1 MKINYENFD
10 KIVSVDFKGISQE
23 QIKAIDFWIK
33 RFTPSVKV
41 SVKHKSDYKVIIKEY
56 KENCYK
62 ELFNHSIISG
72 KITGNEGAIGKYIS
86 QVFQKLVIN
95 QKVIYVHA
103 SCVSKGNEGVIII
116 GDFGQGKTSVALEC
130 TIQDK
135 ETQLLSDNGIAIKDN
150 KIIGC
155 ANSIALRTVNTT
167 MLNKI
172 DDSKATLKCDNM
184 TFFNFE
190 SNFCDSINIKSIIIP
205 HINAEDNNIY
215 NVDEEKGKWYLYN
228 KFTSLLNGETLL
240 FNGTVP
246 TKVFSTKENLGI
258 ILGEVNNLIKSIPLK
273 YVSCN
278 FNGIIREV
286 LGDLDGKEEL

>member
-1 MKINYENFD
+1 MKVNYENFD
-10 KIVSVDFKGISQE
+10 KFVSVDFKGISQE
-23 QIKAIDFWIK
+23 QIKTIDFWIK

-41 SVKHKSDYKVIIKEY
+41 TEKYKSNYKVIIKEC
-56 KENCYK
+56 KEDCYK
-62 ELFNHSIISG
+62 ELFNHSIIMG
-72 KITGNEGAIGKYIS
+72 KIAGNEGAIGKYIS

-103 SCVSKGNEGVIII
+103 SCVSKGNDGVIII

-130 TIQDK
+130 TRQDK
-135 ETQLLSDNGIAIKDN
+135 EVQPLSDNGIAIKDN
-150 KIIGC
+150 KIIGY
-155 ANSIALRTVNTT
+155 ANSIALRTVNTN

-172 DDSKATLKCDNM
+172 DDKEVTLKCDNM
-184 TFFNFE
+184 TFFDFE
-190 SNFCDSINIKSIIIP
+190 PNLIGSINIKSIIIP

-240 FNGTVP
+240 FNGSVP
-246 TKVFSTKENLGI
+246 TKVFSTKNNLEI
-258 ILGEVNNLIKSIPLK
+258 ILGEVNNLIKSVPLK

-286 LGDLDGKEEL
+286 VGDLNGKEEL